1 MRIKFE
7 EVSVKGVRRWI
18 DSSDGKRRQETRKFY
33 QTISPFNKGPDGMPK
48 TRQQIMEEVI
58 AERDAWLTKADEAT
72 T

>member
-1 MRIKFE
+1 MRINFE
-7 EVSVKGVRRWI
+7 EVSVKGTRRWI
-18 DSSDGKRRQETRKFY
+18 DSDGKRRQETRTFY
-33 QTISPFNKGPDGMPK
+33 QTISPFNKGPDGLPK